1 MQIPRQH
8 VECSHSKWIES
19 AGVTAASM
27 LLLVQLACDG
37 DEATHHAV
45 VGYGLGVAALLVE
58 LSRLSV
64 RVQC

>member
-1 MQIPRQH
+1 MEMRRL
-8 VECSHSKWIES
+8 W
-19 AGVTAASM
+19 
-27 LLLVQLACDG
+27 
-37 DEATHHAV
+37 HHDV